1 MYRQPYGYGQRRSG
15 GMSGIGLRLIIALVI
30 AGISLMGYLGSRS
43 KNEITG
49 ETQYVDLSP
58 EEEIAMGLQA
68 APQMAQQ
75 YGGLHQD
82 EGLRRSVD
90 AIGQAIVTKSLAG
103 KSPYEFNFHLLADS
117 QTVNAFALPGG
128 QVFIT
133 AALLARLETEG
144 QLAGVLGHE
153 AGHVVA
159 RHSAE
164 HLAKQKLTQGVT
176 GAIGTASGSMST
188 ARMAQ
193 AIGQMINLKYGR
205 DDELESDK
213 LGVQFMVDAGYDPR
227 SLIRV
232 MEILAEASG
241 GARQPEFMSSHP
253 DPGNRAERIQLAID
267 TLYPNGLPEGLIP

>member
-1 MYRQPYGYGQRRSG
+1 MYRQQYGQRRSG

-68 APQMAQQ
+68 APSMAQQ
-75 YGGLHQD
+75 HGGLHPD
-82 EGLRRSVD
+82 EQLRQAVSAV
-90 AIGQAIVTKSLAG
+90 GQNVVAKSLAS
-103 KSPYEFNFHLLADS
+103 KSPYRYNFHLLADT

-133 AALLARLETEG
+133 AALLDKLDTEG

-153 AGHVVA
+153 VGHVVA

-176 GAIGTASGSMST
+176 GAIGTAAGSMQT
-188 ARMAQ
+188 AQMAQ
-193 AIGQMINLKYGR
+193 AIAQMINLKYGR

-213 LGVQFMVDAGYDPR
+213 LGVKFMVDAGYDPR
-227 SLIRV
+227 SLIQV
-232 MEILAEASG
+232 MAILAEASG

-253 DPGNRAERIQLAID
+253 DPGNRAERIQQAIAE
-267 TLYPNGLPEGLIP
+267 LYPNGLPEGLIP